1 MVERNI
7 KLVIHY
13 DGTAYSGWQSQPGRD
28 TIQGKLEDALFRL
41 TGRQISVTG
50 SSRTDAGVHALGQ
63 VANLQFDSPVPT
75 ENIARALNNLLPGD
89 IVIADACE
97 VGADFDAIS
106 STVSKRYRYT
116 ICTAPVRPVLNIRHC
131 WHRPGTL
138 DIEAMRKAAALLVGK
153 KDFKSFASAAD
164 QRQSSVRTILLCEV
178 TCENPWIYIDVQA
191 DGFLCNMV
199 RNIVG
204 TLVEVGRGRWQ
215 PEEIERILAACDRA
229 AAGPIAPASG
239 LCLMEIHY

>member
-7 KLVIHY
+7 KFVIHY
-13 DGTAYSGWQSQPGRD
+13 DGTAYSGWQIQPGLG
-28 TIQGKLEDALFRL
+28 TIQGQIQYALSKL
-41 TGRQISVTG
+41 TKQSVLITG

-63 VANLQFDSPVPT
+63 VANIKIDSHVPT
-75 ENIARALNNLLPGD
+75 ENFARALNNLLPDD
-89 IVIADACE
+89 IVIANACE
-97 VGADFDAIS
+97 VGDDFDAIG

-116 ICTAPVRPVLNIRHC
+116 ICTAPVRPVLDIRHC

-138 DIEAMRKAAALLVGK
+138 NTEAMQNAAALLVGQ
-153 KDFKSFASAAD
+153 KDFKSFASAGD
-164 QRQSSVRTILLCEV
+164 QRQSSVRTILTCKV
-178 TCENPWIYIDVQA
+178 TCENPWIYVDVQA
-191 DGFLCNMV
+191 DGFLYNMV

-215 PEEIERILAACDRA
+215 PEEIDGILAAKDRA

-239 LCLMEIHY
+239 LCLMEIFY

>member
-1 MVERNI
+1 MPARKI

-13 DGTAYSGWQSQPGRD
+13 DGTAYHGWQRQPEHP
-28 TIQGKLEDALFRL
+28 TIQSSVEKALERL
-41 TGRQISVTG
+41 CGQRVEVTG

-63 VANLQFDSPVPT
+63 VAHFDFDSPVPT
-75 ENIARALNNLLPGD
+75 ENIARALNNLLPDD

-97 VGADFDAIS
+97 VFADFDAIS

-116 ICTAPVRPVLNIRHC
+116 ICTATIRPVLEIRHC

-138 DIEAMRKAAALLVGK
+138 DIDAMQKAAALLVGK
-153 KDFKSFASAAD
+153 KDFKSFASAGD
-164 QRQSSVRTILLCEV
+164 QRQSSVRTILTCQV

-191 DGFLCNMV
+191 DGFLYNMV

-215 PEEIERILAACDRA
+215 PNEMENILAACDRA

-239 LCLMEIHY
+239 LCLVEIFY